1 MGFLRRISFLLLIVG
16 AIGAVGGAEAPPLPH
31 LQTSKPFRILVSND
45 DGVRAP
51 GIAALA
57 QELKSIGEVSIVA
70 PAENQSGKGHSISIT
85 DPVYVD
91 PVTLP
96 NGLQALSA
104 TATPASC
111 VKLALLSLLDE
122 RPDLIVSGIN
132 RGYNLG
138 RVAYVSGTVGA
149 AREGALNG
157 IPAIASSMDVANG
170 WSDYTAAAR
179 ATTEMARLVKERGL
193 PPGVFLNVN
202 VPTGVPKGIRW
213 ATQSALIGEES
224 WVEHKNPRGRRYF
237 WNDYRDSTRDVEG
250 TDVELAAAGYI
261 AVVPLRATEYDPAAA
276 EKLKSWK
283 FR

>member
-1 MGFLRRISFLLLIVG
+1 MRRMSVARRIALLFAFICAG
-16 AIGAVGGAEAPPLPH
+16 APGADV
-31 LQTSKPFRILVSND
+31 QSQQPFRILVTND

-57 QELKSIGEVSIVA
+57 QELKSIGEVTIVA
-70 PAENQSGKGHSISIT
+70 PSENQSGKGHSISIT

-91 PVTLP
+91 DVTLP
-96 NGLQALSA
+96 SGLQALSA

-111 VKLALLSLLDE
+111 VKLALLALVNA
-122 RPDLIVSGIN
+122 RPDLVVSGIN

-138 RVAYVSGTVGA
+138 RTAYVSGTVGA
-149 AREGALNG
+149 AREGSFHG
-157 IPAIASSMDVANG
+157 IPAIASSMDTATG

-179 ATTEMARLVKERGL
+179 ATTEIARLVKEHGL
-193 PPGVFLNVN
+193 PPNVFLNVN
-202 VPTGVPKGIRW
+202 VPAGMPKGIRW
-213 ATQSALIGEES
+213 ATQSTLMGEEK

-237 WNDYRDSTRDVEG
+237 WNDYKDSTSDVEG
-250 TDVELAAAGYI
+250 TDVALAAAGYI
-261 AVVPLRATEYDPAAA
+261 AVVPLRAMEFDAAAA